1 MDAALRNEDLL
12 QNILCRLPAIT
23 KELGSQIPI
32 ITKAATG
39 IIGMDAH
46 TNEIKEAKME
56 SPGNVNIGSQ
66 YTLFG
71 HFNYSGIV
79 LVVGFVPGLKV
90 DAIPL
95 LGPNKGDT
103 FLKKS
108 RQPKAEMIDK
118 FLMDIK
124 EYTAS
129 VSDCTS
135 PDAIIMFGDQCIH
148 IKPVLVQMDNNMP
161 METVIVGEASG
172 SSCFRSRDD
181 NRRQHYMG
189 KSHLFDAVA
198 LDENPNLYVGVMH
211 QKVELQQFGS
221 RSHVAL
227 HKVLGARGQY
237 IFAVD
242 GVGIKAGDSFV
253 FYHSDSETANSSN
266 MNAFQDLE
274 ILETAASS
282 PHEIIGGLIFS
293 SFCPGGSLPGCHYNE
308 SWPISINYPGIPVAG
323 VFCAGEIARVFTS
336 LIALDDE
343 IEQEEIN
350 GGEEIDG
357 VSSIALDDE
366 IEEEV
371 TDGEEEE
378 RENSFGCFL
387 HHEST
392 VCRGGVLWL
401 WLI

>member
-79 LVVGFVPGLKV
+79 FVVGFVPGLKV
-90 DAIPL
+90 DVIPL

-108 RQPKAEMIDK
+108 RQPKAEMIYK

-135 PDAIIMFGDQCIH
+135 PDVIIMFGDQCID

-198 LDENPNLYVGVMH
+198 LVFTKDNL
-211 QKVELQQFGS
+211 
-221 RSHVAL
+221 AT
-227 HKVLGARGQY
+227 GQY